1 MGKTHYLMKKEWNSL
16 FRGLPKEQAGELI
29 QAICAFTD
37 GEDAVIENPLLSS
50 VCEMIK
56 SNIAS
61 NDSEYEESCRRR
73 NLGNL
78 KRWHPDLYK
87 AVLLDDE
94 AMRSFLE
101 NPYEWLSIHKDASE
115 SLSIHKDTQ
124 GNIRK
129 EKEPDTDSDSV
140 TDSVTDTVT
149 DKPKGSSTPPKPSPK
164 TITSMIE
171 EKNYSPDL
179 KDAVMDWVRYKKE
192 RKEGY
197 GETGLKRLL
206 SQIANTAAQFGD
218 GAVIS
223 AMNRT
228 MAAGYVGIVWDWAKE
243 EAKNARDK
251 PAEGWG
257 QLHDP
262 YKEWRND
269 RKGSEGLTVRDGD
282 FERLV
287 IDD

>member
-1 MGKTHYLMKKEWNSL
+1 MKGFTFFNSYYKGISKLSPDERLHMYDAIMAYMFDDEVPELDGTLCVIFDLVKPTLDTSKKRSASGSISDDTEKKE
-16 FRGLPKEQAGELI
+16 PKQEQ
-29 QAICAFTD
+29 
-37 GEDAVIENPLLSS
+37 IESNEIKTKPKQKQIESN
-50 VCEMIK
+50 ENQTK
-56 SNIAS
+56 SNEKQTKCFTS
-61 NDSEYEESCRRR
+61 
-73 NLGNL
+73 
-78 KRWHPDLYK
+78 
-87 AVLLDDE
+87 
-94 AMRSFLE
+94 
-101 NPYEWLSIHKDASE
+101 
-115 SLSIHKDTQ
+115 
-124 GNIRK
+124 K
-129 EKEPDTDSDSV
+129 EK
-140 TDSVTDTVT
+140 
-149 DKPKGSSTPPKPSPK
+149 DKEKDRDKDKGEGTKESSTPPKPSPK

-171 EKNYSPDL
+171 EKNYSPEL

-206 SQIANTAAQFGD
+206 SQIANTAAQYGD

-269 RKGSEGLTVRDGD
+269 WKGSEGLTVRDGD